1 MNVCT
6 KVYFTPLFHLV
17 TTPGIASPLAVARP
31 AHRARAFSFLARVAM
46 FSSIS
51 GTASERIGLID
62 PASRPAVADRDDRAH
77 SRSRILSLVLAG
89 SLAALAAVALV
100 GGSRGSFGTALR
112 PFALGQADASGA
124 SIDPSDPG
132 AVNIV
137 VRGTDQ
143 TPENV
148 ESYSVSVP
156 GEFDSGGSSQ
166 VEIPAGHGI
175 DETSGMTSTTACGM
189 KETFCELEFFND
201 YMHLCCEFSDD
212 PATQQDCLCNPLN
225 YGLEAEM
232 TDNVGV
238 DEVPTLGARRAG
250 NFAKPPKLGTFS
262 SPGCGVAGY
271 CQSPEE
277 HGDDALFVTCCD
289 GVEGETTQNDCLC
302 NPITYMV

>member
-1 MNVCT
+1 MNVCIFHT
-6 KVYFTPLFHLV
+6 LFHLV

-31 AHRARAFSFLARVAM
+31 AHRARAFSFPARVAM

-62 PASRPAVADRDDRAH
+62 PASRLAVADRDDRAH

-89 SLAALAAVALV
+89 SLAAFAAVALV

-112 PFALGQADASGA
+112 PFAFGQADASGA

-156 GEFDSGGSSQ
+156 
-166 VEIPAGHGI
+166 V
-175 DETSGMTSTTACGM
+175 
-189 KETFCELEFFND
+189 
-201 YMHLCCEFSDD
+201 
-212 PATQQDCLCNPLN
+212 
-225 YGLEAEM
+225 
-232 TDNVGV
+232 
-238 DEVPTLGARRAG
+238 VPKSA
-250 NFAKPPKLGTFS
+250 
-262 SPGCGVAGY
+262 
-271 CQSPEE
+271 
-277 HGDDALFVTCCD
+277 AL
-289 GVEGETTQNDCLC
+289 
-302 NPITYMV
+302 M

>member
-1 MNVCT
+1 MNVCIFHAPFSSCHNT
-6 KVYFTPLFHLV
+6 RNRVAARRRAPRTP
-17 TTPGIASPLAVARP
+17 
-31 AHRARAFSFLARVAM
+31 RARVSFPARVAM

-112 PFALGQADASGA
+112 PFAFGQADASGA

-156 GEFDSGGSSQ
+156 GEFDSAD
-166 VEIPAGHGI
+166 PPRLKFPRA
-175 DETSGMTSTTACGM
+175 TAST
-189 KETFCELEFFND
+189 K
-201 YMHLCCEFSDD
+201 
-212 PATQQDCLCNPLN
+212 P
-225 YGLEAEM
+225 
-232 TDNVGV
+232 
-238 DEVPTLGARRAG
+238 RA
-250 NFAKPPKLGTFS
+250 
-262 SPGCGVAGY
+262 
-271 CQSPEE
+271 
-277 HGDDALFVTCCD
+277 
-289 GVEGETTQNDCLC
+289 
-302 NPITYMV
+302 